1 MSAIAGR
8 LASGVVPAKQ
18 LVDALGISPATLMR
32 RLQKDG
38 GDVVR
43 IGLGRATRYGLI
55 QPWPGA
61 HSARFPLVRI
71 DEAGNPIAEGDLVTL
86 AAGQSVRLA
95 AGHVSNGLPI
105 EIGDASPS
113 GFLGRIF
120 ASQHADIGVPPRISD
135 WSDRHILLAV
145 TRRGDDLPGNL
156 IVGQESLDRWFNTRS
171 QPATAEDYPELADAA
186 LEGRATGRWVGGER
200 PKFATFADGHHV
212 LVKFA
217 GQAGGDGGATQ
228 RWRDLLAL
236 EALALDVLREH
247 GIPAAPAQL
256 LSSDT
261 YKFLEVERFDR
272 IGERGR
278 RAVMTLAAVHQNP
291 VDSWSSAATRL
302 QETRRI
308 SADDARRL
316 RLLDAF
322 GALIANTDRHHHNV
336 AFFPTG
342 TNSRVPNATSYT
354 LAPAFDQLPML
365 YAPSG
370 DGRVPTRDFVPPSP
384 SADALDVWDEART
397 LSVAFWRDGS
407 DAPTVSDGMR
417 RIAAANARVLSA
429 S

>member
-1 MSAIAGR
+1 VSAVADR
-8 LASGVVPAKQ
+8 LVSGVIPAKQ
-18 LVDALGISPATLMR
+18 LIEALGVSPATLMR
-32 RLQKDG
+32 RLQREG
-38 GDVVR
+38 GTVLR

-55 QPWPGA
+55 QSWPGV

-71 DEAGNPIAEGDLVTL
+71 DESGTAVSVGELVTL
-86 AAGQSVRLA
+86 ASGQCAWLPAGEVF
-95 AGHVSNGLPI
+95 HGLPV
-105 EIGDASPS
+105 EISDASPS
-113 GFLGRIF
+113 GFLGQLF
-120 ASQHADIGVPPRISD
+120 ARQHADIGVPPRISD
-135 WSDRHILLAV
+135 WSDHHIFVALS
-145 TRRGDDLPGNL
+145 RRGDDLPGNL
-156 IVGQESLDRWFNTRS
+156 IVGQESLDRWFNARS

-186 LEGRATGRWVGGER
+186 LAGHSTDRWLGGDR
-200 PKFATFADGHHV
+200 PKFTTFADGRHV

-217 GQAGGDGGATQ
+217 GQAGGDGGATE

-247 GIPAAPAQL
+247 GMPAAHSQL

-278 RAVMTLAAVHQNP
+278 RAVMTLAVVHQNP
-291 VDSWSSAATRL
+291 VDSWSRAAIRL
-302 QETRRI
+302 LESRRI

-336 AFFPTG
+336 AFFPG
-342 TNSRVPNATSYT
+342 SSSCT

-370 DGRVPTRDFVPPSP
+370 DGSVPVRHFVAPSP
-384 SADALDVWDEART
+384 TAEGLDVWDEARSLALT
-397 LSVAFWRDGS
+397 FWQNAGDG
-407 DAPTVSDGMR
+407 PTGSDGMR
-417 RIAAANARVLSA
+417 RIAASNARALS

>member
-1 MSAIAGR
+1 
-8 LASGVVPAKQ
+8 
-18 LVDALGISPATLMR
+18 MR
-32 RLQKDG
+32 RLQKDRAN
-38 GDVVR
+38 VVR

-55 QPWPGA
+55 QTWPGV

-71 DEAGNPIAEGDLVTL
+71 DEAGHPVAEGELVTL
-86 AAGQSVRLA
+86 AAGQSVRLPVGSVA
-95 AGHVSNGLPI
+95 NGLPI
-105 EIGDASPS
+105 EISDASPS
-113 GFLGRIF
+113 GFLGRLF
-120 ASQHADIGVPPRISD
+120 GSQHADLGVPARVSD
-135 WSDRHILLAV
+135 WSAQHVLLAV
-145 TRRGDDLPGNL
+145 TRCGDDLPGNL
-156 IVGQESLDRWFNTRS
+156 ITGQESLDRWFSTRP
-171 QPATAEDYPELADAA
+171 QQATAEDYPELADAA
-186 LEGRATGRWVGGER
+186 LAGRVSSTWLGGDR
-200 PKFATFADGHHV
+200 PKFATFADGRHV

-217 GQAGGDGGATQ
+217 GKSGGDGGAAQ

-247 GIPAAPAQL
+247 GLPSAHAEL

-278 RAVMTLAAVHQNP
+278 RAVMTLAAIHQNP
-291 VDSWSSAATRL
+291 VDSWSTAAIRL
-302 QETRRI
+302 HETRRI

-336 AFFPTG
+336 AFFPAPDG
-342 TNSRVPNATSYT
+342 YT

-370 DGRVPTRDFVPPSP
+370 DGSVPVRDFVPPSP
-384 SADALDVWDEART
+384 SAGVLDVWDEARSMALT
-397 LSVAFWRDGS
+397 FWHNASDG
-407 DAPTVSDGMR
+407 PTVSDGMR
-417 RIAAANARVLSA
+417 RIAAANSRALSA

>member
-1 MSAIAGR
+1 MRAIFDR
-8 LASGVVPAKQ
+8 LASGVLPARQ
-18 LVDALGISPATLMR
+18 LIEALQISRPTLAR
-32 RLQKDG
+32 QLQQNPG
-38 GDVVR
+38 NVLR
-43 IGLGRATRYGLI
+43 IGLGRSTRYGLI
-55 QPWPGA
+55 QSWAGLQ
-61 HSARFPLVRI
+61 SARFPLVRI
-71 DEAGNPIAEGDLVTL
+71 DEAGAVVSVGELVTL
-86 AAGQSVRLA
+86 ASRQSAWLPAGEVFD
-95 AGHVSNGLPI
+95 GLPI
-105 EIGDASPS
+105 ELSDASPS
-113 GFLGRIF
+113 GFLGQLF
-120 ASQHADIGVPPRISD
+120 ARQHADIGVPPRISD
-135 WSDRHILLAV
+135 WSDHHILLAV

-156 IVGQESLDRWFNTRS
+156 IAGQESLDRWFRGRPPLSTPDN
-171 QPATAEDYPELADAA
+171 YPELADAA
-186 LEGRATGRWVGGER
+186 LAGEQIGSSAGGER
-200 PKFATFADGHHV
+200 PKFGAYAEGRHV

-217 GQAGGDGGATQ
+217 GHGGAEGGAAE

-247 GIPAAPAQL
+247 GIPAARAQL

-291 VDSWSSAATRL
+291 VDSWSTAAVRL

-308 SADDARRL
+308 SSDDARRL

-336 AFFPTG
+336 AFFPIRTD
-342 TNSRVPNATSYT
+342 SRVPTVTSYT

-365 YAPSG
+365 YAPGG
-370 DGRVPTRDFVPPSP
+370 DGRVPSRDFIPPGP

-397 LSVAFWRDGS
+397 LALAFWREGS
-407 DAPTVSDGMR
+407 DAPTVSDDMR
-417 RIAAANARVLSA
+417 RISAANARALS

>member
-1 MSAIAGR
+1 MDAVAAR
-8 LASGVVPAKQ
+8 LVSGVVPAKQ

-38 GDVVR
+38 GSVLR

-55 QPWPGA
+55 QSWPGVHA
-61 HSARFPLVRI
+61 ARFPLVRI
-71 DEAGNPIAEGDLVTL
+71 DQAGHPVAEGEVVTL
-86 AAGQSVRLA
+86 AAGQSVLLPD
-95 AGHVSNGLPI
+95 GSVSNGLPI
-105 EIGDASPS
+105 EIRDASPS

-120 ASQHADIGVPPRISD
+120 ASRHADLGVPARIAD
-135 WSDRHILLAV
+135 WSRHHILLAL
-145 TRRGDDLPGNL
+145 TRRGDDLCGNL
-156 IVGQESLDRWFNTRS
+156 IVGQESLDRWFSTRP

-186 LEGRATGRWVGGER
+186 LAGRPPGAWLGGDR
-200 PKFATFADGHHV
+200 PKFATFADGRHV

-217 GQAGGDGGATQ
+217 GKSGGDGGAAQ
-228 RWRDLLAL
+228 RWGDLLAL

-247 GIPAAPAQL
+247 GVPAAHAEL

-278 RAVMTLAAVHQNP
+278 CAVMTLAAIHQNP
-291 VDSWSSAATRL
+291 VDSWSSAAVRL
-302 QETRRI
+302 HQARKI

-322 GALIANTDRHHHNV
+322 GALIANNDRHHHNV
-336 AFFPTG
+336 AFFPAPAG
-342 TNSRVPNATSYT
+342 YT

-370 DGRVPTRDFVPPSP
+370 DGSVPVRDFVPPSP
-384 SADALDVWDEART
+384 WAGALDEWDEARSMA
-397 LSVAFWRDGS
+397 LAFWHNASDG
-407 DAPTVSDGMR
+407 PTVSGAMR
-417 RIAAANARVLSA
+417 RIAAGNARALTT
-429 S
+429 